1 MSNNILHAKIEGS
14 GKPLIVLHGFLGTG
28 DNWLTFAKA
37 ISDHRKVYLI
47 DQRNHGRSFHKDEH
61 TYADLAADIKQFME
75 ENGLKKADFL
85 GHSMGGKTAMQFAL
99 TYPESVDHLIVV
111 DIAPK
116 AYEGG
121 HEYILEALQS
131 VKINEVE
138 SRKEVEEHL
147 VQKINNKGVVLFL
160 MKNLH
165 RNTNGSYEWKANLEI
180 LSEKYDDIIS
190 SIDSKEKFDGKTM
203 FLRGS
208 KSDYILDSDFENIRA
223 LFPNAEIET
232 VADAGHW
239 IHAEQ
244 PEAIY
249 DMISGFLKL

>member
-147 VQKINNKGVVLFL
+147 VQKITK
-160 MKNLH
+160 
-165 RNTNGSYEWKANLEI
+165 
-180 LSEKYDDIIS
+180 
-190 SIDSKEKFDGKTM
+190 
-203 FLRGS
+203 
-208 KSDYILDSDFENIRA
+208 
-223 LFPNAEIET
+223 
-232 VADAGHW
+232 
-239 IHAEQ
+239 
-244 PEAIY
+244 
-249 DMISGFLKL
+249 KLN